1 MRWLLYILGG
11 LFGLIVLAVVALLI
25 AGARANAGRL
35 LYTVEVPLPPSAV
48 WPWLT
53 ETEKLKQWI
62 GWVDEIR
69 PLNPEV
75 QGVGARELFV
85 MSDPNMKGKMEM
97 EVETTVFEPP
107 HHVTV
112 KVGVPKGFT
121 GSVDYLLTDLGGRT
135 RIDYDGQFRYDH
147 WFARLMEPLVTP
159 QARKKVAEDL
169 DRLVN
174 LALKG

>member
-1 MRWLLYILGG
+1 DHPELVRGLVLVAGSIDPDLEVQRWYQKAARWP
-11 LFGLIVLAVVALLI
+11 IVRALVPEDLAL
-25 AGARANAGRL
+25 AN
-35 LYTVEVPLPPSAV
+35 
-48 WPWLT
+48 
-53 ETEKLKQWI
+53 
-62 GWVDEIR
+62 DEIR

-121 GSVDYLLTDLGGRT
+121 GSVDYLLTDLRGRT